1 MNIEKAMIPICMI
14 ILVGVLG
21 IAGIGSGA
29 IDGINLGI
37 SLGEPFDNK
46 QILPEK
52 SIDTSKDGFY
62 DYCFRMGLEC

>member
-1 MNIEKAMIPICMI
+1 MNIEKAMIPICLI

-29 IDGINLGI
+29 ISGI